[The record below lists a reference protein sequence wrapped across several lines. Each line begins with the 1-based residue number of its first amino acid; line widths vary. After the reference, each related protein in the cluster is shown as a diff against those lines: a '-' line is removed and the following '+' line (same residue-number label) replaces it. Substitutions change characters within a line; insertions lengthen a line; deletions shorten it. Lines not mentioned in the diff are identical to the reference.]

1 MKIRCVETDDGRVRA
16 IVSEAF
22 TVFDIDF
29 PEEMLFTPWEDTPA
43 LKVTVRIGTTEDVY
57 SADSV
62 AVSKGVLTVRE
73 DGGESAEY
81 PLAGVAQ
88 LDVKGAKK
96 KNKHFF
102 SGKRIY
108 YVKERKIHRKAAG
121 ETARDEEWEKILEE
135 KIDD

>member
-1 MKIRCVETDDGRVRA
+1 MKIRCVESDDGKLMA

-73 DGGESAEY
+73 DGGKSAEY
-81 PLAGVAQ
+81 PLADVIR

-96 KNKHFF
+96 NKNFF

-108 YVKERKIHRKAAG
+108 CTKERKIHRKAAG
-121 ETARDEEWEKILEE
+121 ETARDEEWERILEG